1 MEHNLFS
8 DGNPKRI
15 SWIIQSGES
24 IDEQERDHA
33 NRYMDKVTDEQSKYI
48 TLHVGIFW
56 GIGRFI
62 IKNEDIVNVMLD
74 SKSMYDHLKGN
85 TETSDIFI
93 ENRTWFLNQLIEQRK
108 LDIRYHL
115 IDPKEN
121 LASKLL

>member
-8 DGNPKRI
+8 DGNQKRI

-24 IDEQERDHA
+24 TDEQERDHGD
-33 NRYMDKVTDEQSKYI
+33 RYLEKVTDEQSKYI

-62 IKNEDIVNVMLD
+62 IKNEDTVNVMLD

>member
-8 DGNPKRI
+8 DGNQKRI

-24 IDEQERDHA
+24 TDEQERDHVD
-33 NRYMDKVTDEQSKYI
+33 RYLEKVTDEQSKYI

-74 SKSMYDHLKGN
+74 SKSMYDHLKGD
-85 TETSDIFI
+85 TETLDIFI

>member
-8 DGNPKRI
+8 DGNQKRI

-24 IDEQERDHA
+24 TDEQERDHA
-33 NRYMDKVTDEQSKYI
+33 DSYLDKVTDEQSKYI

-62 IKNEDIVNVMLD
+62 IKNQDTVNVMLD

-108 LDIRYHL
+108 LNIRYHL

>member
-1 MEHNLFS
+1 
-8 DGNPKRI
+8 
-15 SWIIQSGES
+15 
-24 IDEQERDHA
+24 
-33 NRYMDKVTDEQSKYI
+33 VTDEQSKYI

-74 SKSMYDHLKGN
+74 SKSMYDHLKGD

>member
-1 MEHNLFS
+1 MEHSLFS
-8 DGNPKRI
+8 AGNQKRI

-24 IDEQERDHA
+24 TEEQERDHVD
-33 NRYMDKVTDEQSKYI
+33 RYLDKVTEEQSKYV

-62 IKNEDIVNVMLD
+62 IKNEDVVNVMLD
-74 SKSMYDHLKGN
+74 SKSMYDHLKN
-85 TETSDIFI
+85 KAETADIFI
-93 ENRTWFLNQLIEQRK
+93 QNRTWFLNQLIEQRK

>member
-1 MEHNLFS
+1 MEHSLFS
-8 DGNPKRI
+8 AGTQKRI

-24 IDEQERDHA
+24 TDEQERDHVA
-33 NRYMDKVTDEQSKYI
+33 RYLDKVTEEQSKYV

-74 SKSMYDHLKGN
+74 SKSMYDHLKN
-85 TETSDIFI
+85 KAETADIFI
-93 ENRTWFLNQLIEQRK
+93 QNRTWFLNQLIEQRK

>member
-1 MEHNLFS
+1 MEHSLFS
-8 DGNPKRI
+8 AGNQKRI

-24 IDEQERDHA
+24 TDEQERDHVD
-33 NRYMDKVTDEQSKYI
+33 RYLDKVTDEQSKYI
-48 TLHVGIFW
+48 TLHVGMFW

-74 SKSMYDHLKGN
+74 SKSMYDHLKN
-85 TETSDIFI
+85 KAETADIFI
-93 ENRTWFLNQLIEQRK
+93 QNRTWFLNQLIEQRK

>member
-8 DGNPKRI
+8 DGNQKRI

-24 IDEQERDHA
+24 TDEQERDHVA
-33 NRYMDKVTDEQSKYI
+33 RYLDKVTEEQSKYV

-74 SKSMYDHLKGN
+74 SKSMYDHLKN
-85 TETSDIFI
+85 KAETADVFI
-93 ENRTWFLNQLIEQRK
+93 QNRTWFLNQLIEQRK

>member
-1 MEHNLFS
+1 MEHSLFS
-8 DGNPKRI
+8 AGNQKRI

-24 IDEQERDHA
+24 TDEQERDHVD
-33 NRYMDKVTDEQSKYI
+33 RYLDKVTEEQSKYI

-85 TETSDIFI
+85 IETADIFI
-93 ENRTWFLNQLIEQRK
+93 QNRTWFLSQLIEQRK